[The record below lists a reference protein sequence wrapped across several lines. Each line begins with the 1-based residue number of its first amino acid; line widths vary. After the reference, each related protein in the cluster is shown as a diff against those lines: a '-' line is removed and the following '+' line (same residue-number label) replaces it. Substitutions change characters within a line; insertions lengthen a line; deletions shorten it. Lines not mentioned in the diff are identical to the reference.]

1 MNLDSQLLL
10 GLVLIAIGIILA
22 VLAYTFLVSRREE
35 AAETGEPKPDAADMP
50 SPSAEPEVI
59 LTQAQAPAPPAVAD
73 ARAPAVPA
81 PPKPTPQP
89 PSPQAPVPAPPS
101 PATASSLKR
110 TFPVATLL
118 RDEVT
123 GKLVVKIGE
132 KEYASAKELRDSKD
146 YGRVEFA
153 AADLARWFGSPP
165 AATVAARAEV
175 ERADREEPVKPKS
188 MIEQINEILE
198 RRLAQAPG
206 VQRGVRLMEGSAGAL
221 RVLIGLQGYNFD
233 DVPDAEVR
241 RIIREAVAE
250 WEAKR

>member
-10 GLVLIAIGIILA
+10 GLVLIVIGIILA
-22 VLAYTFLVSRREE
+22 VLAYTFLVSRREDE
-35 AAETGEPKPDAADMP
+35 VESRGPTADASDMP
-50 SPSAEPEVI
+50 AQPAEAEPS
-59 LTQAQAPAPPAVAD
+59 LAQAQMAATPTPVE
-73 ARAPAVPA
+73 PA
-81 PPKPTPQP
+81 PPKPTPQTP
-89 PSPQAPVPAPPS
+89 PVEPPVPATPS
-101 PATASSLKR
+101 LAPVSSFKR

-153 AADLARWFGSPP
+153 SADLARWFGAPP
-165 AATVAARAEV
+165 SATVAARAEV
-175 ERADREEPVKPKS
+175 DRADREEPVKPKS

-198 RRLAQAPG
+198 RRLAAAPG

-241 RIIREAVAE
+241 KIIREAVAE

>member
-10 GLVLIAIGIILA
+10 GLVLIAIGIVLA
-22 VLAYTFLVSRREE
+22 VLAYTFVVSRRDDEVATKEPKIE
-35 AAETGEPKPDAADMP
+35 AADVPTI
-50 SPSAEPEVI
+50 SVEPEAPR
-59 LTQAQAPAPPAVAD
+59 AQPPAPPVAIAAPAPELATAKPTPPPA
-73 ARAPAVPA
+73 RPQMPLPA
-81 PPKPTPQP
+81 PPP
-89 PSPQAPVPAPPS
+89 

-123 GKLVVKIGE
+123 GKLLVEIGE
-132 KEYASAKELRDSKD
+132 REYANVKELRDSKD

-153 AADLARWFGSPP
+153 AADLARWFGSAPTTRI
-165 AATVAARAEV
+165 ADRADVA
-175 ERADREEPVKPKS
+175 RADREEPVKPKS

-198 RRLAQAPG
+198 RRLAEAPG
-206 VQRGVRLMEGSAGAL
+206 VQRGVRLMEGSGGAL

-233 DVPDAEVR
+233 DVPDTEVR

>member
-10 GLVLIAIGIILA
+10 GLVLIVIGIILA
-22 VLAYTFLVSRREE
+22 VLAYTFLVSRRGDEVE
-35 AAETGEPKPDAADMP
+35 SRGPTANASDMP
-50 SPSAEPEVI
+50 AQPTEAESS
-59 LTQAQAPAPPAVAD
+59 LAQAQMAAPIGAAAPTPVE
-73 ARAPAVPA
+73 PA
-81 PPKPTPQP
+81 PPKPTPQAP
-89 PSPQAPVPAPPS
+89 PPEPPVPAKPS
-101 PATASSLKR
+101 LAPVSSFKR

-123 GKLVVKIGE
+123 GKLVIKIGE

-153 AADLARWFGSPP
+153 SADLARWFGAPP
-165 AATVAARAEV
+165 SATIAARAEID
-175 ERADREEPVKPKS
+175 RADREEPVKPKS

-198 RRLAQAPG
+198 RRLAAAPG

-241 RIIREAVAE
+241 KIIREAVAE

>member
-22 VLAYTFLVSRREE
+22 VLAYTFLVSRREDE
-35 AAETGEPKPDAADMP
+35 AEAEKPKPHAPDMP
-50 SPSAEPEVI
+50 VQSAESETP
-59 LTQAQAPAPPAVAD
+59 LAQAQTAAPPTATAAPAPD
-73 ARAPAVPA
+73 E
-81 PPKPTPQP
+81 
-89 PSPQAPVPAPPS
+89 PAPPS
-101 PATASSLKR
+101 TAAQPASAVTVQPGPSAATASSLKR
-110 TFPVATLL
+110 TFPVAALL

-123 GKLVVKIGE
+123 GKLVVKIGD
-132 KEYASAKELRDSKD
+132 KEYASAKELRESKD

-153 AADLARWFGSPP
+153 SADLARWFGAPP
-165 AATVAARAEV
+165 SATVAARV
-175 ERADREEPVKPKS
+175 EADRADRKEPVKPKS

-198 RRLAQAPG
+198 RRLAAAPG